1 MSDLKYKNKPKDV
14 LNEVFGYKEFR
25 GCQQEIIENILDGN
39 DALVLMPTGGGKSL
53 CFQIP
58 ALCLDGV
65 AIVVSPLISLMQD
78 QVNTLKSL
86 GVKAEFLNSTL
97 SPNEEQ
103 NIVNLMLEN
112 RIDLVYVSPERL
124 NKKSFLEALD
134 NTKISL
140 FAIDEAHCVS
150 QWGHNF
156 RPEYTQFYM
165 LEERFPGV
173 ARVALTATADELT
186 RKDIIKNLHME
197 NCKIFLTSFDRPNI
211 HYSINIKNNEKEQL
225 LDFINTK
232 HPNDSG
238 IVYCISRKRVEM
250 FTRFL
255 KEEGFKAYPYHA
267 GLNKETRERNQDIF
281 INEENIIMV
290 ATIAFGMG
298 IDKPDVRFVA
308 HLDLPKS
315 IESYYQQTGRAGRD
329 GIESDAWLIYGLSDI
344 VQLKSFINESR
355 SEETQKRIEIQKLN
369 ALLAFVETADCRRK
383 VLLEYFNENY
393 YYKCQNCDTCISPP
407 QTYDATID
415 AQKVLS
421 CIIRINHNGV
431 AFGMGHIINI
441 LQGVETVKIQRFYHY
456 ELSTFGIG
464 KNTEAFQWQSIIRQL
479 VILGYIVVDPVHL
492 SLRLS
497 PKANRVLKGRMKIH
511 LRKEFL
517 KSTEKYKK
525 NKVKK
530 LKSADFSS
538 DDDFL
543 LFDKLK
549 TLRLNFAKEE
559 NMPPYVIFH
568 DKTLIEMV
576 LLKPKTIFEMEKI
589 SGVGK
594 HKLKKF
600 GQDFLNIIN
609 S

>member
-1 MSDLKYKNKPKDV
+1 MSDLKYRNNPKDV
-14 LNEVFGYKEFR
+14 LNDIFGYKDFR
-25 GCQQEIIENILDGN
+25 DRQKEIIENILKGN
-39 DALVLMPTGGGKSL
+39 DSLILMPTGGGKSL
-53 CFQIP
+53 CYQIP
-58 ALCLDGV
+58 ALCLEGV

-78 QVNTLKSL
+78 QVNVLKAL
-86 GVKAEFLNSTL
+86 GVRAEFINSTL
-97 SPNEEQ
+97 NPKEEQ
-103 NIVNLMLEN
+103 DIINLMLEN
-112 RIDLVYVSPERL
+112 RVDLIYVSPERL
-124 NKKSFLEALD
+124 NTTSFLEVLD
-134 NTKISL
+134 KTKISL

-156 RPEYTQFYM
+156 RPEYTQFWM
-165 LEERFPGV
+165 LKDRYPYIT
-173 ARVALTATADELT
+173 RVALTATADELT

-197 NCKIFLTSFDRPNI
+197 SCKIFISSFDRPNI
-211 HYSINIKNNEKEQL
+211 HYSVGIKNDEKEQL
-225 LDFINTK
+225 LNFIKTR

-255 KEEGFKAYPYHA
+255 KDEGFKVYPYHA
-267 GLNKETRERNQDIF
+267 GLDKETRERNQNIF
-281 INEENIIMV
+281 VREENVIMV

-329 GIESDAWLIYGLSDI
+329 GLDSDAWLIYGLSDI

-355 SEETQKRIEIQKLN
+355 SDEVQKRIEIQKLN

-383 VLLEYFNENY
+383 VLLEYFNEHY
-393 YYKCQNCDTCISPP
+393 YYNCKNCDICLTPP

-421 CIIRINHNGV
+421 CIFRLNSNGM

-441 LQGVETVKIQRFYHY
+441 LQGVETVKIQRFYH
-456 ELSTFGIG
+456 EQLSTFGIG
-464 KNTEAFQWQSIIRQL
+464 KNTDAFQWQSIIRQL
-479 VILGYIVVDPVHL
+479 VILGYIHVEPNL
-492 SLRLS
+492 LTLYLT
-497 PKANRVLKGRMKIH
+497 PKANRVLKGRLKIR
-511 LRKEFL
+511 LRKEIL
-517 KSTEKYKK
+517 KSTDNFKK
-525 NKVKK
+525 KKTKK
-530 LKSADFSS
+530 LKSTDFSS
-538 DDDFL
+538 DEDYF

-568 DKTLIEMV
+568 DKTLVEMV
-576 LLKPKTIFEMEKI
+576 LLKPKTLFELEKI

-594 HKLKKF
+594 HKLRKF
-600 GQDFLNIIN
+600 GPDFLKIIN